1 MKQPSKKASAKKES
15 VPKVSA
21 SKVENIKI
29 TKLDKSQVEI
39 TGAIS
44 AETFSSFRS
53 KALQNINEEITLDGF
68 RKGKIPEAILI
79 SKVGEMPILEEMAE
93 LAIARV
99 YPEIIINEKIDALGR
114 PDVSITKLA
123 AGNPLEFKIVTA
135 VTPEIKLADYKKI
148 SKEESV
154 KKIEVAEV
162 TDKDVDDA
170 LLRIR
175 KSRADHSGHDHEKM
189 TKEEHEKAI
198 ETTMPEMT
206 DEFAMTLGDFKNV
219 ADLKEKIKVSLA
231 EDKVSQAKEKRRIA
245 ISDKL
250 IDGSTIDLPEVLV
263 ESELRRI
270 EAQFS
275 DDIERM
281 GVKLE
286 DYVKHAKKSMEEIR
300 AEWKPSAEKKAK
312 LQLILNEIAK
322 VEKLTPD
329 IKEIEAEVNHI
340 VEHYKDADRERATI
354 YAETVLTN
362 EKVYM
367 FLEQA

>member
-1 MKQPSKKASAKKES
+1 MKKTSTKKE
-15 VPKVSA
+15 VAA

-44 AETFSSFRS
+44 AETFSSFRN
-53 KALQNINEEITLDGF
+53 KALQNINDEITIDGF
-68 RKGKIPEAILI
+68 RKGKVPEAILI

-99 YPEIIINEKIDALGR
+99 YPEIVINEKIDALGR
-114 PDVSITKLA
+114 PEVSITKLA
-123 AGNPLEFKIVTA
+123 ANNPLEFKIVTA
-135 VTPEIKLADYKKI
+135 VVSEIKLADYKKI
-148 SKEESV
+148 SKEES
-154 KKIEVAEV
+154 KKEITPAEV
-162 TDKDVDDA
+162 TDKDVDEA

-198 ETTMPEMT
+198 TDAMPEMT

-219 ADLKEKIKVSLA
+219 TDLKEKIKISLA
-231 EDKVSQAKEKRRIA
+231 EDKVSQAKEKKRIT

-250 IDGSTIDLPEVLV
+250 IDESEIDLPEVLI

-286 DYVKHAKKSMEEIR
+286 DYIKHAKKTMEEIR
-300 AEWKPSAEKKAK
+300 AEWKPHAEKKAK
-312 LQLILNEIAK
+312 LQLILNQIAK
-322 VEKLTPD
+322 VEKLSPD
-329 IKEIEAEVNHI
+329 VKEIEAEVNHI

-362 EKVYM
+362 EKVYD
-367 FLEQA
+367 FLENHSG

>member
-1 MKQPSKKASAKKES
+1 MKKTSTKKE
-15 VPKVSA
+15 VTA

-44 AETFSSFRS
+44 VEVFSSFRN
-53 KALQNINEEITLDGF
+53 KALQNINDEITLDGF
-68 RKGKIPEAILI
+68 RKGKVPEAILI

-93 LAIARV
+93 LAIARM
-99 YPEIIINEKIDALGR
+99 YPEIVINEKIDALGR
-114 PDVSITKLA
+114 PDVSIMKLA
-123 AGNPLEFKIVTA
+123 SNIPLEFKIITDV
-135 VTPEIKLADYKKI
+135 VPEIKLADYKKI
-148 SKEESV
+148 SKEES
-154 KKIEVAEV
+154 KIKIAPVEV
-162 TDKDVDDA
+162 TDKDVEDA

-198 ETTMPEMT
+198 ESSMPEMT

-231 EDKVSQAKEKRRIA
+231 EDKVSQAKEKKRIA

-250 IDGSTIDLPEVLV
+250 IDESKIELPDILV

-354 YAETVLTN
+354 YAETVLSN
-362 EKVYM
+362 EKVYN
-367 FLEQA
+367 FLENHSG

>member
-206 DEFAMTLGDFKNV
+206 DEFAMTLD
-219 ADLKEKIKVSLA
+219 
-231 EDKVSQAKEKRRIA
+231 R
-245 ISDKL
+245 
-250 IDGSTIDLPEVLV
+250 
-263 ESELRRI
+263 
-270 EAQFS
+270 
-275 DDIERM
+275 
-281 GVKLE
+281 
-286 DYVKHAKKSMEEIR
+286 KS
-300 AEWKPSAEKKAK
+300 
-312 LQLILNEIAK
+312 
-322 VEKLTPD
+322 V
-329 IKEIEAEVNHI
+329 V
-340 VEHYKDADRERATI
+340 
-354 YAETVLTN
+354 
-362 EKVYM
+362 
-367 FLEQA
+367 